1 MASITQSF
9 PSVSH
14 DFVEEDF
21 KSVKEMNI
29 SKRDATKQAKIAE
42 REATKQAKIAEREAA
57 KQAKIAEREAVKQAK
72 IAEREAAKQAKIAE
86 REAAKQAK
94 IAERD
99 AEKEALKK
107 RRERVREIKLL
118 YKFQVIQTKKL
129 LRKYRRDEEER
140 IFTERIVQ
148 EAEAR
153 QQRERE
159 AAQQREREAARAM
172 IRTRQSR
179 AEQRAEEQYIA
190 ARLHSMN
197 VAGTISIL
205 DRQPTG
211 QLPERLTRGLPE
223 PRSPPNPPPRRANN
237 YVHYRSVNPIQELIN
252 KDLIDC
258 KKKQGELGCN
268 EDAFESSECPICF
281 DELGN
286 TNKMI
291 LRCGHTLCGDCI
303 INHMQR
309 VGGMKCPVCR
319 IQYGVRVKGWQPPKK

>member
-9 PSVSH
+9 PSVFH

-29 SKRDATKQAKIAE
+29 SKREAAKQAKIAEREAAKQAKIAE
-42 REATKQAKIAEREAA
+42 REATKQAKIAEREAT
-57 KQAKIAEREAVKQAK
+57 KQAK

-159 AAQQREREAARAM
+159 AARAM
-172 IRTRQSR
+172 TRTTRQSR

-197 VAGTISIL
+197 VAATISIP

-281 DELGN
+281 DDLGN